1 LPGELE
7 EKFDPYL
14 QPFKEVFNERLGKSF
29 AAYLIKTGRIEA
41 APLAYMRGRT
51 FKNAFVILDE
61 AQNTTPTQ
69 MKMFLTRIGENC
81 RVVVNGDTRQKDI
94 RGMSGLEDAV
104 NRLLWIPEVRHIKFE
119 VSDIVRSSI
128 VSDIITAYDR
138 E

>member
-1 LPGELE
+1 
-7 EKFDPYL
+7 
-14 QPFKEVFNERLGKSF
+14 
-29 AAYLIKTGRIEA
+29 
-41 APLAYMRGRT
+41 
-51 FKNAFVILDE
+51 
-61 AQNTTPTQ
+61 